1 MQAIRDRD
9 VAAAVVGVSPARY
22 KIGAFVVSSALA
34 AMSGA
39 LYGSYL
45 NYVSPDYW
53 SLFLSIQFIARL
65 IVGGV
70 ATIFGSILGGLFV
83 GSVPSLISNYG
94 DSIPLIERL
103 GISVPEFNA
112 LLFGVVI
119 VVFLVFEPHGLAGIW
134 FRIKA
139 YFRTWPFSY

>member
-1 MQAIRDRD
+1 M
-9 VAAAVVGVSPARY
+9 V
-22 KIGAFVVSSALA
+22 
-34 AMSGA
+34 
-39 LYGSYL
+39 
-45 NYVSPDYW
+45 
-53 SLFLSIQFIARL
+53 
-65 IVGGV
+65 
-70 ATIFGSILGGLFV
+70 LFV

-94 DSIPLIERL
+94 DSIPLIDRL